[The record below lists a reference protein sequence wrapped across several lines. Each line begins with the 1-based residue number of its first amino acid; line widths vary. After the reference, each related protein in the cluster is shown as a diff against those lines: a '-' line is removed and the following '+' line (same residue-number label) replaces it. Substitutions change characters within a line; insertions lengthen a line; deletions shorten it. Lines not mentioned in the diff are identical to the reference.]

1 MVDPLAA
8 FTHNLLRYG
17 NTHAIAEA
25 ADAAPGD
32 AVLNAWAA
40 AAAMFGMTPA
50 GRIAAAPWL
59 ARARAAAASADER
72 LLAAAVSA
80 WSEGDEARAITL
92 HRERLRLRP
101 DDLAALKL
109 CQLHHINLGDFAGM
123 LETIRAVAP
132 HHSDNHYVLG
142 QLAFALEETDHVAE
156 AHETAARAVSLAAA
170 AGADDPW
177 SVHALAH
184 VHHHRGDLPAS
195 IALIHDHAALWAR
208 CGTFMGVHAWWHAA
222 IAELDLDRA
231 GAALALYDAHLAPAD
246 PECVQSLVARIAL
259 LARLHLREVD
269 VGDRWC
275 PLRDAMAE
283 RAGDGVN
290 GFLDVHYLYGLALA
304 GEGARAAGAAARIGG
319 LAAEAAR
326 ALIADPAGDPARA
339 AGALGGLGASLHRL
353 GGSHEQRELYELVE
367 LHAALA
373 AGQGGHARAILSRRF
388 DTRPAWQKRL
398 LTGDGAGRR
407 SPMAAAIPA

>member
-32 AVLNAWAA
+32 AVLNAYAA
-40 AAAMFGMTPA
+40 SATMFGMTPA
-50 GRIAAAPWL
+50 GRIAAAPYL
-59 ARARAAAASADER
+59 ARAHAAAASANER
-72 LLAAAVSA
+72 LLAAAISA
-80 WSEGDEARAITL
+80 WAAGDEARAIAL

-109 CQLHHINLGDFAGM
+109 CQLHHINLGDFTGM
-123 LETIRAVAP
+123 LETIRAIAP
-132 HHSDNHYVLG
+132 HHPGNHYVLG
-142 QLAFALEETDHVAE
+142 QLAFALEETDHIAE
-156 AHETAARAVSLAAA
+156 ARETATRAVSLAAA

-184 VHHHRGDLPAS
+184 VHHHAGDLRAS
-195 IALIHDHAALWAR
+195 IALVHDHAALWER

-231 GAALALYDAHLAPAD
+231 GAALALYDAWLAPAD

-269 VGDRWC
+269 VGDRWH

-304 GEGARAAGAAARIGG
+304 GEGAQARE
-319 LAAEAAR
+319 AAERIDGPAADAAR
-326 ALIADPAGDPARA
+326 AMIADREGDPARA
-339 AGALGGLGASLHRL
+339 AKALGRMGASLHRL

-373 AGQGGHARAILSRRF
+373 AGRGGQARAILSHRLE
-388 DTRPAWQKRL
+388 TRPAWQKRL
-398 LTGDGAGRR
+398 IVDGRAAPVMASVGAGD
-407 SPMAAAIPA
+407 